1 MKAEFNDPDNTN
13 FIVGVRLRAR
23 SEDQIDDSILE
34 SDELLPG
41 LLLPIL
47 TDSIPGTPEPSSAR
61 PATKYSKEESEKE
74 DAGLEASLLFMKKIS
89 KDSKV
94 QARPKTF
101 LTKAEQMAYGGYNVE
116 TEYGRRKWQITTIES
131 MLSVIR
137 PVSRKD
143 GVDEAQFISPEAAEN
158 LHQAHQAAHHT
169 AESQLESSS
178 VPFP

>member
-1 MKAEFNDPDNTN
+1 VKKKM
-13 FIVGVRLRAR
+13 RA
-23 SEDQIDDSILE
+23 LKH
-34 SDELLPG
+34 LCFH
-41 LLLPIL
+41 
-47 TDSIPGTPEPSSAR
+47 
-61 PATKYSKEESEKE
+61 EE
-74 DAGLEASLLFMKKIS
+74 
-89 KDSKV
+89 DSKV

-101 LTKAEQMAYGGYNVE
+101 LTKAEQMAYYGGYNVE

-143 GVDEAQFISPEAAEN
+143 GVDEAQFISLEAAKN